1 MNKYIILTLFAI
13 ALFVVGCKPKTV
25 VVLPLN
31 TPQSAFQILDGD
43 TDAAKQRIVKKFR
56 ECEDPTHERTVDNG
70 QSLLTITSSTFGL
83 LNFYVKGNSIEVFP
97 PFDSTQTYQAKL
109 FKMAVHEEVGCPR

>member
-31 TPQSAFQILDGD
+31 TPQSEFQILDGD
-43 TDAAKQRIVKKFR
+43 TDAAKQRIVKKFQ
-56 ECEDPTHERTVDNG
+56 ECEDLNHTTTVDNKA
-70 QSLLTITSSTFGL
+70 SLLTITSSTFGL
-83 LNFYVKGNSIEVFP
+83 LNFRVKGNVIEVFP

-109 FKMAVHEEVGCPR
+109 FKMAVFEELGCPK

>member
-1 MNKYIILTLFAI
+1 MNKYIILTLFSI
-13 ALFVVGCKPKTV
+13 ALFIVGCKPKTI

-43 TDAAKQRIVKKFR
+43 TDAAKLRIVQKFC
-56 ECEDPTHERTVDNG
+56 ECEDSTYETTVDNR
-70 QSLLTITSSTFGL
+70 SHLLTITSSTFGL

-109 FKMAVHEEVGCPR
+109 FEMAVYEEQGCPK

>member
-13 ALFVVGCKPKTV
+13 ALFVVGCKSKTV

-31 TPQSAFQILDGD
+31 TPQSAFQILDGE
-43 TDAAKQRIVKKFR
+43 TDAATQRIVKKFR
-56 ECEDPTHERTVDNG
+56 ECEDPTHETTVNNRPG
-70 QSLLTITSSTFGL
+70 LLTITSSTFGL

-109 FKMAVHEEVGCPR
+109 FKMAIYDEQGCPR